1 MKNNKTIFNSL
12 STKKKIIIGNWKL
25 NPKTKNEAVNLVKD
39 ILSLNKDNS
48 DIDIC
53 IIPPQIFITTVFNL
67 LESTNICIGS
77 QNCYYESEGAYTGEV
92 SIESLKDSGVS
103 YVLCGHSERR
113 ILFNETDNI
122 INKKIKKVLEAGLTP
137 VLCIGELL
145 QEKELGLVNES
156 CNTQIK
162 IGLNG
167 IKNENIEKII
177 IAYEPVWAIGTGKV
191 CEPEDAEKVVKQIR
205 ETIIS
210 MYGSEIGKN
219 IRIIYGGSV
228 NGNNVK
234 NIMSRDIDGCLV
246 GGASINAES
255 FNKILKYNQ

>member
-1 MKNNKTIFNSL
+1 MDNDKTIFNSL

-25 NPKTKNEAVNLVKD
+25 NPKTKKEAINLVKD
-39 ILSLNKDNS
+39 ILNLHKSTN

-53 IIPPQIFITTVFNL
+53 IIPPQIFI
-67 LESTNICIGS
+67 STIFDELNGINISIGS
-77 QNCYYESEGAYTGEV
+77 QNCHYESDGAYTGEV
-92 SIESLKDSGVS
+92 SIDSLRDIGVS

-113 ILFNETDNI
+113 ILFNESDNI
-122 INKKIKKVLEAGLTP
+122 INKKVKKVLEAGLTP

-145 QEKELGLVNES
+145 EEKELGLVNEV
-156 CNTQIK
+156 CNTQIN
-162 IGLNG
+162 IGFNN

-191 CEPEDAEKVVKQIR
+191 CEPEDAEKIIKQIR

-210 MYGSEIGKN
+210 IYGSNIGKN

-255 FNKILKYNQ
+255 FNKILKYNL